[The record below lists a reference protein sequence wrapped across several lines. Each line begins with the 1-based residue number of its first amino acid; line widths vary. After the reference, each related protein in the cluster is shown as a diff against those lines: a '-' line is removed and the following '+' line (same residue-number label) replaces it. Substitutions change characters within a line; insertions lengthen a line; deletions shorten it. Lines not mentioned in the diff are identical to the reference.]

1 MLMESLVTDSL
12 YRIQAVSKLTGVPPA
27 TLRAWERRYGFPSPE
42 RTESSYRLYSN
53 TQVRLIKQLKA
64 LCQQGLAP
72 SEAVKLLKNDEVND
86 LLHKSST
93 QAKTVPHYNCL
104 LYTSPSPRD

>member
-1 MLMESLVTDSL
+1 MSCNFNVFALKNNHLLTFTKLMESLVTDSL

-53 TQVRLIKQLKA
+53 TQVRLIKQL
-64 LCQQGLAP
+64 
-72 SEAVKLLKNDEVND
+72 
-86 LLHKSST
+86 
-93 QAKTVPHYNCL
+93 
-104 LYTSPSPRD
+104 